1 MRKLKIFNEVKGFRV
16 PRKKLAV
23 VFERFLAKEIVGKR
37 VGGRVGGDFSV
48 NLIFVRDKKMAELNQ
63 EYRCKEGTTDVL
75 SFNYE
80 DGLGEIYISL
90 DEVRRNS
97 TDVYGEVLA
106 LFAHGL
112 LHLAG
117 HTHETDRKMNAM
129 LKKANEICG
138 IYIH

>member
-1 MRKLKIFNEVKGFRV
+1 MAEIIMRKLKIFNEVNGFRV

-23 VFERFLAKEIVGKR
+23 VFERFLKR
-37 VGGRVGGDFSV
+37 EKVGGGVGGNFNV
-48 NLIFVRDKKMAELNQ
+48 NLIFVRDGKMTELNR
-63 EYRCKEGTTDVL
+63 EYRGRKGTTDVL

-97 TDVYGEVLA
+97 SDIINEVLA

-117 HTHETDRKMNAM
+117 HTHETDRKMKTM
-129 LKKANEICG
+129 IEKANEICG
-138 IYIH
+138 